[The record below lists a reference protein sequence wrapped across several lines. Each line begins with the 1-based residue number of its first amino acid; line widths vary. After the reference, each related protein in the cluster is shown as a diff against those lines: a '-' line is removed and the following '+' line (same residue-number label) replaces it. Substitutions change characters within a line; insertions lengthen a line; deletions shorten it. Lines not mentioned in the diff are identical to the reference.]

1 MEKIYNHTVYV
12 GHKKCC
18 VHGTSP
24 AAPACPST
32 PDPRIGCSPHHP
44 RPPGSNLI
52 GKLAVQAPARWT
64 LISPHLF
71 NSALFLARESLT
83 RTATSE
89 VADTPRPAHPTSIP
103 AASSPPP
110 RTAAIHLA
118 ELELEPSGSRGPYP
132 PRISLLL
139 HLSCL
144 ALRCAAATALHYD
157 GTLTL
162 AMAPPLLLLLLP
174 LHAAE
179 SS

>member
-89 VADTPRPAHPTSIP
+89 VADTPRQLTPPRSPPRRPPLPARLQPTSPSWSWSP
-103 AASSPPP
+103 AAAGDPSLPAFLYSS
-110 RTAAIHLA
+110 T
-118 ELELEPSGSRGPYP
+118 
-132 PRISLLL
+132 
-139 HLSCL
+139 
-144 ALRCAAATALHYD
+144 
-157 GTLTL
+157 
-162 AMAPPLLLLLLP
+162 
-174 LHAAE
+174 
-179 SS
+179 